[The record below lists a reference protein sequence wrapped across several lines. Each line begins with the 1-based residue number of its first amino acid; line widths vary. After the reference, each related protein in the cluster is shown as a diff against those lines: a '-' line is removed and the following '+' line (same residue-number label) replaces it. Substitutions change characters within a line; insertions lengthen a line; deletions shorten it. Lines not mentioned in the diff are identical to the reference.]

1 MTESTKTPNDRVLAR
16 RTRAG
21 DQDAFAALIGRY
33 EHSLLALIR
42 GRLGPVDAVADVLQE
57 TLVQA
62 WIGMRAQE
70 PREPRAWLYQVAR
83 NRCRDFLRGAEHRES
98 TVDEHTLTVMVDRRG
113 SAEASRRRMIDEVVD
128 TFATLPAKE
137 RQALESFYV
146 EGFSIQEISARHR
159 SPPGTIKRRL
169 SHGRDRVREALG
181 VSTNRS
187 NNEMSKDKRVQTRP
201 FPAERPAIAI
211 ERLEGNAC
219 LRGASPSRSP
229 AEGSSGVDMRELT
242 WWFVC
247 PKLHDE
253 VHWAEYQPLDGGLSW
268 QLTQVS
274 AMRAA
279 RRAVIHDRD
288 CVEIEVD
295 ERQFTVDGV
304 PVSPAQDQHTRVWG
318 RLTDAEV
325 QWVGVERESPE
336 GVRKLYTFLDDHFAE
351 DFGAR
356 PRRIVAGGYLMA
368 KPGGRLERVDGAPEQ
383 FADGVFNVRVGET
396 TFRCTRVVEMP
407 LSPAEWDV
415 VIVAYVDGSG
425 RTILFRRYDDER
437 RKVPGESRSRRE
449 ILAHADRLVID
460 GNTYLHSYD
469 Y

>member
-1 MTESTKTPNDRVLAR
+1 MTESTKNPSDHVLAR

-62 WIGMRAQE
+62 WIGMRAEE

-83 NRCRDFLRGAEHRES
+83 NRCRDYLRGAEHRES
-98 TVDEHTLTVMVDRRG
+98 TVDQDMLTVMVDRRG
-113 SAEASRRRMIDEVVD
+113 SAEANRRRMIDEVVD

-187 NNEMSKDKRVQTRP
+187 NTEMSTDKTVQTRA
-201 FPAERPAIAI
+201 FPAERPGIVI
-211 ERLEGNAC
+211 ERLET
-219 LRGASPSRSP
+219 
-229 AEGSSGVDMRELT
+229 ESSGVDMRELT

-268 QLTQVS
+268 QLTQIS

-279 RRAVIHDRD
+279 RRAVIHDRE

-304 PVSPAQDQHTRVWG
+304 PVSSAQDQHTRVWG

-356 PRRIVAGGYLMA
+356 PRRVVAGDYLMA
-368 KPGGRLERVDGAPEQ
+368 KPGGRLERVDGTPDQ
-383 FADGVFNVRVGET
+383 FADGAFNVRVGET
-396 TFRCTRVVEMP
+396 TFRCTRVVELP

-437 RKVPGESRSRRE
+437 RNVPGESRSRGE

-460 GNTYLHSYD
+460 GNTYVHSYD
-469 Y
+469 YMTSTACGA

>member
-1 MTESTKTPNDRVLAR
+1 MTESTKTPNDHVLAR

-21 DQDAFAALIGRY
+21 DQDAFAALIRRY
-33 EHSLLALIR
+33 ERSLLALIR
-42 GRLGPVDAVADVLQE
+42 GRLGPVDAVEDVLQD

-62 WIGMRAQE
+62 WKGMRVHE

-83 NRCRDFLRGAEHRES
+83 NRCRDYLRGAEHRES
-98 TVDEHTLTVMVDRRG
+98 AVGEHTLTVMVDRRG
-113 SAEASRRRMIDEVVD
+113 SAEANRRRMIDEVVD
-128 TFATLPAKE
+128 TFTTLPTKE

-159 SPPGTIKRRL
+159 RPPGTIKRRL

-181 VSTNRS
+181 VSTNRRNS
-187 NNEMSKDKRVQTRP
+187 EMSKDKRVQTRP
-201 FPAERPAIAI
+201 FPVERPGMAI
-211 ERLEGNAC
+211 ERLEAK
-219 LRGASPSRSP
+219 A
-229 AEGSSGVDMRELT
+229 SGVDMRELT

-279 RRAVIHDRD
+279 RRAVIHDRE

-295 ERQFTVDGV
+295 ERQLAVDGV
-304 PVSPAQDQHTRVWG
+304 PVPSAQDRHTRVWG

-325 QWVGVERESPE
+325 QWVGVERESPD

-356 PRRIVAGGYLMA
+356 PRRVVAGDYLRA
-368 KPGGRLERVDGAPEQ
+368 NPGGRLERVDGTPEQ
-383 FADGVFNVRVGET
+383 FADGVFNVRLGET

-425 RTILFRRYDDER
+425 RTVLFRRYDDER

-460 GNTYLHSYD
+460 GNTYMHSYD
-469 Y
+469 YLTSAACGAVG

>member
-1 MTESTKTPNDRVLAR
+1 MTESTKTPSDHVLAR
-16 RTRAG
+16 RIYRG

-33 EHSLLALIR
+33 ERSLLALIR
-42 GRLGPVDAVADVLQE
+42 SRLGTVDAVADVLQE

-62 WIGMRAQE
+62 WTGMRVYE

-83 NRCRDFLRGAEHRES
+83 NRCRDYLRGAEHRES
-98 TVDEHTLTVMVDRRG
+98 PVDEHRLTVMVDRRG

-128 TFATLPAKE
+128 TIATLPAKE

-146 EGFSIQEISARHR
+146 EGFSIQEIAARHR

-181 VSTNRS
+181 VSMNRRNS
-187 NNEMSKDKRVQTRP
+187 EMSKDKEVQTRP
-201 FPAERPAIAI
+201 FPAERPGIVI
-211 ERLEGNAC
+211 EQFETSA
-219 LRGASPSRSP
+219 
-229 AEGSSGVDMRELT
+229 SGVDMRELT

-253 VHWAEYQPLDGGLSW
+253 VHWAEYQPIDGGLSW
-268 QLTQVS
+268 QLTKVS

-279 RRAVIHDRD
+279 RRAVIHDRE

-295 ERQFTVDGV
+295 ERQLAVAGV
-304 PVSPAQDQHTRVWG
+304 PVPPAQDRDTRVWG

-351 DFGAR
+351 DFGVR
-356 PRRIVAGGYLMA
+356 PRRFVAGDYLMA
-368 KPGGRLERVDGAPEQ
+368 KPGGRLERADGTPEQ
-383 FADGVFNVRVGET
+383 FADGVYSVRLGET
-396 TFRCTRVVEMP
+396 TFRCTRLVEMP

-415 VIVAYVDGSG
+415 VIVAYVDASG
-425 RTILFRRYDDER
+425 RTVLFRRYDDDR
-437 RKVPGESRSRRE
+437 RKVPGESRPRRE
-449 ILAHADRLVID
+449 ILAHAERLVID
-460 GNTYLHSYD
+460 GNTYVHSYD
-469 Y
+469 YLTSAACGAVG

>member
-1 MTESTKTPNDRVLAR
+1 MTESTKTPSDRVLTR
-16 RTRAG
+16 RIRAG

-62 WIGMRAQE
+62 WVGMRTHE

-98 TVDEHTLTVMVDRRG
+98 TVDENTLTVMVDRRG
-113 SAEASRRRMIDEVVD
+113 SAEANRRRMIDEVVD

-187 NNEMSKDKRVQTRP
+187 NTEMSTDKTVQTRA
-201 FPAERPAIAI
+201 FPAERPGIVI
-211 ERLEGNAC
+211 ERLET
-219 LRGASPSRSP
+219 
-229 AEGSSGVDMRELT
+229 ESSGVDMRELT

-247 PKLHDE
+247 PQLHDE

-279 RRAVIHDRD
+279 RRAVIHDRE

-304 PVSPAQDQHTRVWG
+304 PVSSAQDHHTRVWG

-356 PRRIVAGGYLMA
+356 PRRVVAGDYLLARTRAGGSSARMARRNNSPMGY
-368 KPGGRLERVDGAPEQ
+368 
-383 FADGVFNVRVGET
+383 T
-396 TFRCTRVVEMP
+396 TYACRRDDLP
-407 LSPAEWDV
+407 LYA
-415 VIVAYVDGSG
+415 
-425 RTILFRRYDDER
+425 
-437 RKVPGESRSRRE
+437 SR
-449 ILAHADRLVID
+449 
-460 GNTYLHSYD
+460 
-469 Y
+469 

>member
-1 MTESTKTPNDRVLAR
+1 M
-16 RTRAG
+16 
-21 DQDAFAALIGRY
+21 
-33 EHSLLALIR
+33 
-42 GRLGPVDAVADVLQE
+42 DAVADVLQE

-62 WIGMRAQE
+62 WEGLRIQE

-83 NRCRDFLRGAEHRES
+83 NRCRDYLRGTEHRES
-98 TVDEHTLTVMVDRRG
+98 PVDDHILTVMVDRRG
-113 SAEASRRRMIDEVVD
+113 SVEASRRRMIDEVVD

-146 EGFSIQEISARHR
+146 EGFSIDEISARHR

-181 VSTNRS
+181 VSMNRS
-187 NNEMSKDKRVQTRP
+187 NSEMSKDERVQTRP
-201 FPAERPAIAI
+201 FPAERPRIVI
-211 ERLEGNAC
+211 ERLEA
-219 LRGASPSRSP
+219 RA
-229 AEGSSGVDMRELT
+229 SGVDMQELT
-242 WWFVC
+242 WWFVS
-247 PKLHDE
+247 PKLDDE
-253 VHWAEYQPLDGGLSW
+253 VHWAEYQPVDGGSSW
-268 QLTQVS
+268 QLTKVT

-279 RRAVIHDRD
+279 RRAVIHDRE

-295 ERQFTVDGV
+295 ERHLGVAGV
-304 PVSPAQDQHTRVWG
+304 PMPSGQDRDTRVWG

-356 PRRIVAGGYLMA
+356 PRRFVAGDYLLA
-368 KPGGRLERVDGAPEQ
+368 KPGGRLERADTTPEQ
-383 FADGVFNVRVGET
+383 FADGVFNVRLGEM

-415 VIVAYVDGSG
+415 VIVAYVDASG
-425 RTILFRRYDDER
+425 RTVLFRRYDDDR

-449 ILAHADRLVID
+449 ILAQADRMVID
-460 GNTYLHSYD
+460 GSTYVHSYD
-469 Y
+469 YLTSAACGAVD

>member
-1 MTESTKTPNDRVLAR
+1 MTESTKAPSDHVLAR
-16 RTRAG
+16 RTHAG
-21 DQDAFAALIGRY
+21 DQDAFAALIRRY
-33 EHSLLALIR
+33 ERSLLALIH

-62 WIGMRAQE
+62 WKGLRIQE

-83 NRCRDFLRGAEHRES
+83 NRCRDYLRGTERRENP
-98 TVDEHTLTVMVDRRG
+98 VDDHILTVMVDRRG
-113 SAEASRRRMIDEVVD
+113 SADTSRRRMIDEVVD

-146 EGFSIQEISARHR
+146 EGFSIHEIAARHR

-181 VSTNRS
+181 VSINRS
-187 NNEMSKDKRVQTRP
+187 NTEMSKDERVHTRP
-201 FPAERPAIAI
+201 FPAKRPRIAI
-211 ERLEGNAC
+211 EHLEAK
-219 LRGASPSRSP
+219 A
-229 AEGSSGVDMRELT
+229 AGVDMLELT
-242 WWFVC
+242 WWFVS

-253 VHWAEYQPLDGGLSW
+253 VHWAEYQPVDGGLSW

-279 RRAVIHDRD
+279 RRAVIHDRE

-295 ERQFTVDGV
+295 ERQFAVDGV
-304 PVSPAQDQHTRVWG
+304 PVTSGQDRHTRVWG

-356 PRRIVAGGYLMA
+356 PRRIAAGDRLMA
-368 KPGGRLERVDGAPEQ
+368 KPGGRLERADGTPEQ
-383 FADGVFNVRVGET
+383 FADGVFNVRLGET

-415 VIVAYVDGSG
+415 VIVAYVDASG
-425 RTILFRRYDDER
+425 RTVLFRRYDDDR
-437 RKVPGESRSRRE
+437 RKVPGESRSRGDV
-449 ILAHADRLVID
+449 LAHADRLVID
-460 GNTYLHSYD
+460 GNTYVHSYD
-469 Y
+469 YLTSAACGT

>member
-1 MTESTKTPNDRVLAR
+1 MTESTKTPNDHILAR
-16 RTRAG
+16 RAHVG
-21 DQDAFAALIGRY
+21 DQDAFAALVGRY
-33 EHSLLALIR
+33 ERSLLALIR
-42 GRLGPVDAVADVLQE
+42 SRLGPVDAVADVLQE

-62 WIGMRAQE
+62 WTGMRGYE

-83 NRCRDFLRGAEHRES
+83 NRCRDYLRGAERRES
-98 TVDEHTLTVMVDRRG
+98 TVDEHMLTVMVDRRG
-113 SAEASRRRMIDEVVD
+113 SVEASRRQMIDEVVD

-146 EGFSIQEISARHR
+146 EGFSIDEISARHR

-181 VSTNRS
+181 VSIDRRNS
-187 NNEMSKDKRVQTRP
+187 EMSKDKTVQTRT
-201 FPAERPAIAI
+201 FPAERPEVAI
-211 ERLEGNAC
+211 ERLEAK
-219 LRGASPSRSP
+219 AS
-229 AEGSSGVDMRELT
+229 GMDMRELT

-247 PKLHDE
+247 PKLDDE

-279 RRAVIHDRD
+279 RRAVIHDRE

-295 ERQFTVDGV
+295 ERQFAVDGV
-304 PVSPAQDQHTRVWG
+304 PVPSAQDRHTRVWG

-336 GVRKLYTFLDDHFAE
+336 GMRKLYTFLDDHFAE

-356 PRRIVAGGYLMA
+356 PRRIVAGDHLLA
-368 KPGGRLERVDGAPEQ
+368 KPGGRLERVAGTAEQ
-383 FADGVFNVRVGET
+383 FADGVFNVRFGET
-396 TFRCTRVVEMP
+396 NFRCTRVVEMP

-415 VIVAYVDGSG
+415 VIVAYVDDSG
-425 RTILFRRYDDER
+425 RTVLFRRYDDDR
-437 RKVPGESRSRRE
+437 RKVPGESRPRRE
-449 ILAHADRLVID
+449 ILAHAERLVID
-460 GNTYLHSYD
+460 GNTYVHSYD
-469 Y
+469 YLTSAACGADD

>member
-1 MTESTKTPNDRVLAR
+1 MTESTETPSDHVLAR
-16 RTRAG
+16 RIQAG
-21 DQDAFAALIGRY
+21 DQDAFAKLIGRH
-33 EHSLLALIR
+33 ERSLLALIR
-42 GRLGPVDAVADVLQE
+42 SRLGPVDAVADVLQE

-62 WIGMRAQE
+62 WKGMRVHE

-83 NRCRDFLRGAEHRES
+83 NRCRDHLRGAERRES
-98 TVDEHTLTVMVDRRG
+98 PTDDRMLTVMVDRRG
-113 SAEASRRRMIDEVVD
+113 SVDVKRRRMIDEVVD
-128 TFATLPAKE
+128 TFAMLPAKE

-146 EGFSIQEISARHR
+146 EGFSIHEISARHR

-181 VSTNRS
+181 VSMNRRNS
-187 NNEMSKDKRVQTRP
+187 DMSKDKTVQTRP
-201 FPAERPAIAI
+201 FAAERPAVVI
-211 ERLEGNAC
+211 ERLEANA
-219 LRGASPSRSP
+219 
-229 AEGSSGVDMRELT
+229 SSVDMRELT

-253 VHWAEYQPLDGGLSW
+253 VHWAAYQPIDGGFSW
-268 QLTQVS
+268 QLTKVS

-279 RRAVIHDRD
+279 RRAVIHARE
-288 CVEIEVD
+288 CVEIDVD
-295 ERQFTVDGV
+295 ERQFAVAGV
-304 PVSPAQDQHTRVWG
+304 PVPPAQDRDTRVWG

-356 PRRIVAGGYLMA
+356 PRRFVAGDYLRS
-368 KPGGRLERVDGAPEQ
+368 KPDGRLERVDGTPEQ

-396 TFRCTRVVEMP
+396 AFRCTRVVEMP

-425 RTILFRRYDDER
+425 RTVLFRRYDDDR
-437 RKVPGESRSRRE
+437 RKVPGESRPRGE
-449 ILAHADRLVID
+449 LLGHAERLIID
-460 GNTYLHSYD
+460 GNTYVHSYD
-469 Y
+469 YVTSAACGAAG